1 MYELNARVQRP
12 QATWTLVKANV
23 NKYKRRVGHALS
35 AETHC
40 TAICESQC
48 AVVYETP
55 GSAAVGRGAVGGEE
69 ALTCK
74 L

>member
-1 MYELNARVQRP
+1 MCTNARGEL
-12 QATWTLVKANV
+12 AM
-23 NKYKRRVGHALS
+23 HCLS

-40 TAICESQC
+40 TEICESQC

-69 ALTCK
+69 ALACK